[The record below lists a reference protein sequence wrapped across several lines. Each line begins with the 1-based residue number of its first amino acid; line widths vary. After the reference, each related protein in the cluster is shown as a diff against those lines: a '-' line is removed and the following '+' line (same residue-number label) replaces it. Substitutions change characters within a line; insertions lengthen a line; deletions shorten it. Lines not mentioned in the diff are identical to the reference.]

1 MASKTDRFVS
11 THGLAHLGPLR
22 VDPEI
27 FTARFSRACSMAN
40 CDAGCCQ
47 AGVWVDVL
55 HRDVILEHA
64 AVVARHMDP
73 GQEHDP
79 ARWFEPE
86 IVDDPDFPSGK
97 AIGTEATDS
106 GCVFLN
112 AAGRC
117 VLHKVD
123 DVERLGIRL
132 KPFFCRVFPVTICNG
147 VLTLDEPIAGE
158 RPRCCSETP
167 GGGQTALEL
176 CQEEWEAALGAQG
189 LAELRSI
196 AREPHE

>member
-1 MASKTDRFVS
+1 MASKTDRVVAS
-11 THGLAHLGPLR
+11 HRLEHLGPLR

-47 AGVWVDVL
+47 GGVWVDVL

-64 AVVARHMDP
+64 AVIARHMDP
-73 GQEHDP
+73 EQEHNP
-79 ARWFEPE
+79 ARWFEGE
-86 IVDDPDFPSGK
+86 IADDSDFPSGK
-97 AIGTEATDS
+97 AVGTEVTDS

-112 AAGRC
+112 AHRRC
-117 VLHKVD
+117 VLHAVD
-123 DVERLGIRL
+123 DVENLGVRL

-158 RPRCCSETP
+158 RPQCCSETP
-167 GGGQTALEL
+167 GGGQTVLEL
-176 CQEEWEAALGAQG
+176 CEEEWGTALGEQG
-189 LAELRSI
+189 VAELRML
-196 AREPHE
+196 ARDGHE